1 MERALLKQNA
11 RNQLSKNIETLIL
24 CNFLFF
30 FITVLPASIPQ
41 LYSIPVIFNQQHRAA
56 LTIRLTPVVLWP
68 ISIAIML
75 ITPVLAVGL
84 RHVYLKSANYKKPH
98 FTEMFKHM
106 DQFGNA
112 FVTSLLVK
120 IFVFLQFL
128 LLVIPGIIAIYSYSM
143 VYLVLAEH
151 PEFSAMEAI
160 RESKRIMKGHRFELF
175 VLQISFFWWW
185 MLTFVTFGIASVYVS
200 PYIAMT
206 TTNFYN
212 KIKNV

>member
-84 RHVYLKSANYKKPH
+84 RPVYLKSANYQKPH

-143 VYLVLAEH
+143 YTWCWLNILNSVQWKLSEKA
-151 PEFSAMEAI
+151 
-160 RESKRIMKGHRFELF
+160 KEL
-175 VLQISFFWWW
+175 
-185 MLTFVTFGIASVYVS
+185 
-200 PYIAMT
+200 
-206 TTNFYN
+206 
-212 KIKNV
+212 